1 MQLVP
6 IKTPNMRT
14 LSLLLML
21 TVVFTSVQ
29 AQDCSGADH
38 TILAGNLYF
47 NPADLTINAGETVAW
62 VNEGGFHDVNG
73 VVSVLTGESF
83 GNPENFSLPS
93 VSGDASGV
101 CMGTHTF
108 TVPGTYNY
116 DCSIGNHA
124 ASGMVGSITVTAPP
138 SGCNDELACNYDAD
152 ATSDVDCL
160 YDDGTL
166 DLSQGIWVMAT
177 AYLTPGSDCS
187 IEPAQG
193 LLVNMTADNTA
204 PLTIDNTDELSSYIN
219 NMVTDGLLDGTSAAI
234 LNAAF
239 ANAGFSFCNGYLTGL
254 AGTNAIEADWDGTMW
269 SLPLLGFTL
278 VPAAEMPS
286 GCSDPDALNFD
297 PCAHPDDSLCEYTAA
312 ACSDPLACNYD
323 STSTGT
329 ADCIYD
335 DGTFDFDAGFWLVPA
350 AALDPNFDCDI
361 QPGAGVQVGVL
372 DDAGSAVTVVV
383 DAALQDFVDA
393 GVASGLL
400 TSLEAALLI
409 GALNVA
415 TFSFCENTMTGI
427 AGSTTIVSEWNG
439 QSWSI
444 ESLGINLAPVSTLS
458 PGCGN
463 PDALNYD
470 PCTNPDES
478 LCQYTA
484 LACDDPLAC
493 NYDSTSTGA
502 ADCIYFDTG
511 LFSLEENDF
520 IGLTD
525 FEDCETGYP
534 GAYSLPV
541 PLVQDS
547 LGGPLTFVLF
557 PDVESFLVDN
567 GFGIAAQDLATVT
580 MSVCDTVMNYNS
592 DVLGDLDLYWDGL
605 GFTVDVYGSFFAPE
619 SSFPIGCPDP
629 DACNFDACSHPFVT
643 DDCTYVFEGPITTAA
658 GDTGFV
664 EFTGDPIT
672 FIANVADGITG
683 TWFTDCGG
691 LPPEIDGNTL
701 TLVDPEVG
709 DCEICFDAGS
719 EDCLQTECIIVSV
732 VGSVGETG
740 TAAWSLMPNPAA
752 SDLRIEW
759 GGETAVFEVFDL
771 NGRRV
776 HTATL
781 QPGTQVLD
789 VSRLQPGLYLAGPQG
804 AAPRR
809 LAIQR

>member
-1 MQLVP
+1 MQLDP

-160 YDDGTL
+160 YDDGT
-166 DLSQGIWVMAT
+166 
-177 AYLTPGSDCS
+177 
-187 IEPAQG
+187 
-193 LLVNMTADNTA
+193 
-204 PLTIDNTDELSSYIN
+204 
-219 NMVTDGLLDGTSAAI
+219 
-234 LNAAF
+234 
-239 ANAGFSFCNGYLTGL
+239 
-254 AGTNAIEADWDGTMW
+254 
-269 SLPLLGFTL
+269 
-278 VPAAEMPS
+278 
-286 GCSDPDALNFD
+286 
-297 PCAHPDDSLCEYTAA
+297 
-312 ACSDPLACNYD
+312 
-323 STSTGT
+323 
-329 ADCIYD
+329 
-335 DGTFDFDAGFWLVPA
+335 FDFDAGFWLVPA

-361 QPGAGVQVGVL
+361 QPGAGIQVAVL
-372 DDAGSAVTVVV
+372 DEAGTAVTVVV
-383 DAALQDFVDA
+383 DAALQEFVDA

-444 ESLGINLAPVSTLS
+444 ESLGVNLAPVSTLS

-580 MSVCDTVMNYNS
+580 MSLCDTVMNYNS
-592 DVLGDLDLYWDGL
+592 VVLGDLDLFWDGL

>member
-1 MQLVP
+1 MDTQKYMAFLTVTAMTLQIQMP
-6 IKTPNMRT
+6 DLETLSFRRTTHGFISATYRVSEYPNMRF
-14 LSLLLML
+14 LSLLVLL
-21 TVVFTSVQ
+21 TIGSIHAQ
-29 AQDCSGADH
+29 AQDCDGADH
-38 TILAGNLYF
+38 IILAGNLYF
-47 NPADLTINAGETVAW
+47 NPAELTVNVGETVAW

-83 GNPENFSLPS
+83 DNPEVFSLPS
-93 VSGDASGV
+93 VSGDAAGV
-101 CMGTHTF
+101 CMGTFTF

-124 ASGMVGSITVTAPP
+124 ASGMVGSITVEAAADN
-138 SGCNDELACNYDAD
+138 CNDELACNYDA
-152 ATSDVDCL
+152 
-160 YDDGTL
+160 
-166 DLSQGIWVMAT
+166 
-177 AYLTPGSDCS
+177 GS
-187 IEPAQG
+187 
-193 LLVNMTADNTA
+193 
-204 PLTIDNTDELSSYIN
+204 SS
-219 NMVTDGLLDGTSAAI
+219 
-234 LNAAF
+234 
-239 ANAGFSFCNGYLTGL
+239 
-254 AGTNAIEADWDGTMW
+254 
-269 SLPLLGFTL
+269 
-278 VPAAEMPS
+278 AE
-286 GCSDPDALNFD
+286 
-297 PCAHPDDSLCEYTAA
+297 
-312 ACSDPLACNYD
+312 
-323 STSTGT
+323 
-329 ADCIYD
+329 DCIYS
-335 DGTFDFDAGFWLVPA
+335 DGSFDLSDGFWLVPA
-350 AALDPNFDCDI
+350 TALDPAYPCDI
-361 QPGAGVQVGVL
+361 QPGVGVQVGVN
-372 DDAGSAVTVVV
+372 DNAGAAVTVVV
-383 DAALQDFVDA
+383 DDALNDFVNA
-393 GVASGLL
+393 GVADGLL
-400 TSLEAALLI
+400 SPLEAALLL
-409 GALNVA
+409 GALDVA
-415 TFSFCENTMTGI
+415 TFSFCGNTMTGI
-427 AGSTTIVSEWNG
+427 AGTTTIISEWNG

-444 ESLGINLAPVSTLS
+444 ESLGMNLAPVSTVAD
-458 PGCGN
+458 GCGD

-470 PCTNPDES
+470 PCTSPDDT
-478 LCQYTA
+478 LCEYTA

-493 NYDSTSTGA
+493 NYDSTSTGV

-541 PLVQDS
+541 PLTQDS

-567 GFGIAAQDLATVT
+567 GFGIAAQDIATVT

-592 DVLGDLDLYWDGL
+592 TVLGDVDFYWDGL
-605 GFTVDVYGSFFAPE
+605 GFQVDFYGSFIAPD

-672 FIANVADGITG
+672 FIANVYDGITG

-732 VGSVGETG
+732 IGSVGETG

-809 LAIQR
+809 LAIHR

>member
-1 MQLVP
+1 MQLDP

-62 VNEGGFHDVNG
+62 VNEGGFHNVNG

-124 ASGMVGSITVTAPP
+124 ASGMVGSIAVTAPP

-160 YDDGTL
+160 
-166 DLSQGIWVMAT
+166 
-177 AYLTPGSDCS
+177 
-187 IEPAQG
+187 
-193 LLVNMTADNTA
+193 
-204 PLTIDNTDELSSYIN
+204 
-219 NMVTDGLLDGTSAAI
+219 
-234 LNAAF
+234 
-239 ANAGFSFCNGYLTGL
+239 
-254 AGTNAIEADWDGTMW
+254 
-269 SLPLLGFTL
+269 
-278 VPAAEMPS
+278 
-286 GCSDPDALNFD
+286 
-297 PCAHPDDSLCEYTAA
+297 
-312 ACSDPLACNYD
+312 
-323 STSTGT
+323 
-329 ADCIYD
+329 YD

-361 QPGAGVQVGVL
+361 QPGAGIQVAVL
-372 DDAGSAVTVVV
+372 DEAGTAVTVVV
-383 DAALQDFVDA
+383 DAALQEFVDA

-444 ESLGINLAPVSTLS
+444 ESLGMNLAPVSTLS

-592 DVLGDLDLYWDGL
+592 VVLGDLDFYWDGL

-672 FIANVADGITG
+672 FIANVSDGITG

-781 QPGTQVLD
+781 QPGAQVLD

>member
-1 MQLVP
+1 
-6 IKTPNMRT
+6 MRT

-124 ASGMVGSITVTAPP
+124 ASGMVGSIAVTAPP

-160 YDDGTL
+160 
-166 DLSQGIWVMAT
+166 
-177 AYLTPGSDCS
+177 
-187 IEPAQG
+187 
-193 LLVNMTADNTA
+193 
-204 PLTIDNTDELSSYIN
+204 
-219 NMVTDGLLDGTSAAI
+219 
-234 LNAAF
+234 
-239 ANAGFSFCNGYLTGL
+239 
-254 AGTNAIEADWDGTMW
+254 
-269 SLPLLGFTL
+269 
-278 VPAAEMPS
+278 
-286 GCSDPDALNFD
+286 
-297 PCAHPDDSLCEYTAA
+297 
-312 ACSDPLACNYD
+312 
-323 STSTGT
+323 
-329 ADCIYD
+329 YD

-361 QPGAGVQVGVL
+361 QPGAGIQVAVL
-372 DDAGSAVTVVV
+372 DEAGTAVTVVV
-383 DAALQDFVDA
+383 DAALQEFVDA

-444 ESLGINLAPVSTLS
+444 ESLGVNLAPVSTLS

-580 MSVCDTVMNYNS
+580 MSLCDTVMNYNS
-592 DVLGDLDLYWDGL
+592 VVLGDLDLFWDGL

>member
-1 MQLVP
+1 MQLDP

-160 YDDGTL
+160 YDDGT
-166 DLSQGIWVMAT
+166 
-177 AYLTPGSDCS
+177 
-187 IEPAQG
+187 
-193 LLVNMTADNTA
+193 
-204 PLTIDNTDELSSYIN
+204 
-219 NMVTDGLLDGTSAAI
+219 
-234 LNAAF
+234 
-239 ANAGFSFCNGYLTGL
+239 
-254 AGTNAIEADWDGTMW
+254 
-269 SLPLLGFTL
+269 
-278 VPAAEMPS
+278 
-286 GCSDPDALNFD
+286 
-297 PCAHPDDSLCEYTAA
+297 
-312 ACSDPLACNYD
+312 
-323 STSTGT
+323 
-329 ADCIYD
+329 
-335 DGTFDFDAGFWLVPA
+335 FDFDAGFWLVPA

-361 QPGAGVQVGVL
+361 QPGAGIQVAVL
-372 DDAGSAVTVVV
+372 DEAGTAVTVVV
-383 DAALQDFVDA
+383 DAALQEFVDA

-444 ESLGINLAPVSTLS
+444 ESLGMNLAPVSTLS

-592 DVLGDLDLYWDGL
+592 VVLGDLDLFWDGL

-672 FIANVADGITG
+672 FIANVSDGITG